1 MIWSIYTFIVYLSAF
16 IHMSADALSKGDTLS
31 SFNSEAI
38 GVRTFH
44 YQDSGRN
51 RPVIVEF
58 WYPTD
63 EIGVSLDI
71 SEDSVWIHPKEVRDV
86 NISSRFSSYPLILMS
101 HGYRGDRRE
110 GTWLVDAL
118 VRQGYLVASVEHHG
132 NTWHQF
138 NPLSGFCFWDR
149 AKDISFALTRLLE
162 DSELKQTIDKDRIG
176 FIGYSMGGM
185 TGLALAG
192 AEVRAAKQIAI
203 AQQSQTG
210 LVIPEEVFN
219 QIDFSEAEKN
229 YKDPRIKSVLL
240 ICPATFAYL
249 PETLKKIKTPIGLIA
264 SLDDELLPH
273 KEHAYKIIKNVIP
286 HKLKLLRNK
295 TSHYA
300 FLNKMSEKGYQ
311 ILQKSSSSTASPN
324 LASIHK
330 ETTTFAIK
338 FFQETLPRN
347 EEKPK

>member
-1 MIWSIYTFIVYLSAF
+1 MIWSIYTFVIYLTAF
-16 IHMSADALSKGDTLS
+16 LHTPADALSKPEILT
-31 SFNSEAI
+31 SFNTEAI
-38 GVRTFH
+38 GVRTLH
-44 YQDSGRN
+44 YKDSSRN

-58 WYPTD
+58 WYPT
-63 EIGVSLDI
+63 EETGVSLDI

-86 NISSRFSSYPLILMS
+86 KISTRYSSYPLILMS
-101 HGYRGDRRE
+101 HGYKGDRRE

-118 VRQGYLVASVEHHG
+118 VRQGYVVASVEHYG

-149 AKDISFALTRLLE
+149 AKDISFTITHLLE
-162 DSELKQTIDKDRIG
+162 ETGIKEHIDTKRIG

-192 AEVRAAKQIAI
+192 AEVKAAKQIAI
-203 AQQSQTG
+203 AQAGQTG
-210 LVIPEEVFN
+210 LSIPESVFD

-229 YKDPRIKSVLL
+229 YKDPRIKSFLL

-249 PETLKKIKTPIGLIA
+249 PESLRQIKTPIGLVA
-264 SLDDELLPH
+264 SIDDELLPH
-273 KEHAYKIIKNVIP
+273 KEHAHKIIKNIIP
-286 HKLKLLRNK
+286 YKLKLLRNK

-311 ILQKSSSSTASPN
+311 ILQKATTTAGTINWAP
-324 LASIHK
+324 IQK
-330 ETTTFAIK
+330 ETIAFAVK
-338 FFQETLPRN
+338 FFKETLPSSD
-347 EEKPK
+347 K